1 MKRLLCCGWVLG
13 ACVLAAQA
21 GERRLSVADY
31 RDKMKGGW
39 VGQIAGVC
47 WGAPTEFGWCS
58 TLVPV
63 EKVPVWKPEMINDAF
78 GQDDLYVEMTF
89 LKTLADYGLDV
100 DIRQAGIDFA
110 NSGYR
115 LWCANQAG
123 RANLR
128 RGIAPPDASHP
139 KFNTCP
145 NDIDYQIEADYAG
158 LISPGLPQRVIRL
171 GNVFGRLMNYGDGVY
186 GGQFMGGL
194 YAEAFFTTDR
204 LALVAAGLACIP
216 PDSQYAEMVR
226 DMVAWYRADPKD
238 WQGAWKK
245 AIAKYRHD
253 PAYQKASN
261 GNIDVKINGAMV
273 LLGLLWGEGDLD
285 RTIKIALRGGFDSD
299 CNPSSAAG
307 PLFTSLGF
315 SRLPARF
322 SEKLDHTRKFSYT
335 AYNFPALL
343 DVCEKLA
350 REIVVKE
357 GGRVEKDAAGAEW
370 FVIPEQKPVP
380 NPLELSWAPGPLANS
395 VYTDAEFDRITVKQ
409 KHLPRAE
416 QVADADPTVAV
427 QKTLDVLF
435 KGWKTS
441 KNLGDMN
448 PGYRLS
454 LTRVDGTDED
464 GCVLTHPASRT
475 EAVTLSHAGAIPAGQ
490 PRLKFR
496 VASDPQGDFVLRVRV
511 AGEEIFS
518 TVVCGGDAQAT
529 AYLFHDFDVPLARWA
544 GKEATVELV
553 NEPNGWS
560 WEAAIWS
567 RLEIK

>member
-1 MKRLLCCGWVLG
+1 
-13 ACVLAAQA
+13 
-21 GERRLSVADY
+21 
-31 RDKMKGGW
+31 
-39 VGQIAGVC
+39 
-47 WGAPTEFGWCS
+47 
-58 TLVPV
+58 
-63 EKVPVWKPEMINDAF
+63 
-78 GQDDLYVEMTF
+78 
-89 LKTLADYGLDV
+89 
-100 DIRQAGIDFA
+100 
-110 NSGYR
+110 
-115 LWCANQAG
+115 
-123 RANLR
+123 
-128 RGIAPPDASHP
+128 
-139 KFNTCP
+139 
-145 NDIDYQIEADYAG
+145 
-158 LISPGLPQRVIRL
+158 
-171 GNVFGRLMNYGDGVY
+171 
-186 GGQFMGGL
+186 
-194 YAEAFFTTDR
+194 
-204 LALVAAGLACIP
+204 
-216 PDSQYAEMVR
+216 
-226 DMVAWYRADPKD
+226 
-238 WQGAWKK
+238 
-245 AIAKYRHD
+245 
-253 PAYQKASN
+253 
-261 GNIDVKINGAMV
+261 MV

-454 LTRVDGTDED
+454 LTRVDGTGED

-496 VASDPQGDFVLRVRV
+496 VASDPRGDFVLRVRV

-518 TVVCGGDAQAT
+518 TVVCGGDTQAT